1 MLANKPFSPG
11 RFTRFFSLLGF
22 FMLSGCAS
30 TLQVGPVSGGR
41 CQNDLLCVAH
51 IQDLSPTGGR
61 IVSAVRGAVWTG
73 RDNFISETQ
82 NLARQNCLS
91 RGFTGAVLQAPIRLP
106 DLMVFKQIQT
116 FTCQRPPTQT
126 RLPPIQEAPKE
137 QPPTT
142 EPGVSVESIQKDRTE
157 DSRKRAK
164 ENPQQLKADRCRRM
178 GVDENSKDFALCM
191 RSLK

>member
-1 MLANKPFSPG
+1 MLLGSPFLTN
-11 RFTRFFSLLGF
+11 RFVRFSSLLSF
-22 FMLSGCAS
+22 CLLSGCAS

-41 CQNDLLCVAH
+41 CQNDLLCVAY

-82 NLARQNCLS
+82 SLARKNCLS

-106 DLMVFKQIQT
+106 DLIVFKQIQT
-116 FTCQRPPTQT
+116 FTCQRPEAQIW
-126 RLPPIQEAPKE
+126 LPSKDKEPNE
-137 QPPTT
+137 QPQTPK
-142 EPGVSVESIQKDRTE
+142 PGSSAETSENERIE
-157 DSRKRAK
+157 DSRKRAQ
-164 ENPQQLKADRCRRM
+164 ERSQQLKAERCKRM
-178 GVDENSKDFALCM
+178 GIDERSKDYALCV

>member
-61 IVSAVRGAVWTG
+61 IVSAVRGAVLTG

-126 RLPPIQEAPKE
+126 RLPPIKEEPKE
-137 QPPTT
+137 LPDAKDP
-142 EPGVSVESIQKDRTE
+142 VETIQRSPKDDGRQGATQGPQ
-157 DSRKRAK
+157 KARA
-164 ENPQQLKADRCRRM
+164 ERCRRM
-178 GVDENSKDFALCM
+178 GIDENSKDFALCIK
-191 RSLK
+191 SLK